1 MREGTRETGRGAQ
14 SLQPCGGTIASA
26 APARNALTMMLGVL
40 LWLWAAVVPAQTTA
54 LGLEYAQVDGIS
66 LRLDLFRPADAPA
79 AGAPVVLWV
88 HGGGWCSGARAPL
101 PDYAGAL
108 VAQGFAVAAASY
120 RLTSTTPNCANAAGV
135 DWPLPLH
142 DLKAAVRWLRANSAA
157 LALDPSR
164 IGIWGQSAG
173 AHLALAL
180 AYTAGQSAY
189 EGTVGSH
196 LGVSSAV
203 QAVLG
208 YFPPSDLIELG
219 PDFARTPPGRPDLV
233 AVVDGP
239 GQPHAHLIG
248 FGAAGEGMGLIR
260 QNLTNAVAPWPA
272 RVAAARSASP
282 LHALSAAAPP
292 TYLLHG
298 AADLVVPVQ
307 QSRRLAS
314 ALAATGVQHQ
324 YIEVAGLGHVPP
336 SADDSA
342 AARLWIAG
350 VLRYAVFADGFE
362 AAALVSA
369 PR

>member
-1 MREGTRETGRGAQ
+1 MSENTGDAVPQAVRRGQ
-14 SLQPCGGTIASA
+14 RCLRR
-26 APARNALTMMLGVL
+26 APARAAQDGRALTLGLL
-40 LWLWAAVVPAQTTA
+40 LWLWVAVAPAQTTT
-54 LGLEYAQVDGIS
+54 LGIEYAQVDGVS

-101 PDYAGAL
+101 PDYASGL

-157 LALDPSR
+157 LALDPAR
-164 IGIWGQSAG
+164 IGVWGQSAG
-173 AHLALAL
+173 GHLALAL

-196 LGVSSAV
+196 LGVSSEV
-203 QAVLG
+203 QAVLA
-208 YFPPSDLIELG
+208 YFPPSELIELG

-233 AVVDGP
+233 AAVEGP

-260 QNLTNAVAPWPA
+260 QNLANPEAPWPA

-282 LHALSAAAPP
+282 LHALGPAAPP

-307 QSRRLAS
+307 QSRRLAG
-314 ALAATGVQHQ
+314 ALAASGVPHQ
-324 YIEVAGLGHVPP
+324 YVEIAGLGHVPP
-336 SADDSA
+336 SAAESA

-350 VLRYAVFADGFE
+350 VLRSAVFADGFE
-362 AAALVSA
+362 APA
-369 PR
+369 PASLPR

>member
-1 MREGTRETGRGAQ
+1 MR
-14 SLQPCGGTIASA
+14 
-26 APARNALTMMLGVL
+26 LGL
-40 LWLWAAVVPAQTTA
+40 LLSLWAAAVPAQTTA
-54 LGLEYAQVDGIS
+54 LGLEYAQVDGFS
-66 LRLDLFRPADAPA
+66 LRLDLFRPAETPA
-79 AGAPVVLWV
+79 AGSPVVLWV

-120 RLTSTTPNCANAAGV
+120 RLISTTPNCANAAGV

-157 LALDPSR
+157 LALDPAR

-173 AHLALAL
+173 GHLALAL

-196 LGVSSAV
+196 LGVSSEV
-203 QAVLG
+203 QAVLA
-208 YFPPSDLIELG
+208 YFPPSELIELG

-233 AVVDGP
+233 ATVEGP

-248 FGAAGEGMGLIR
+248 FGAAGEGIGLIR
-260 QNLTNAVAPWPA
+260 QNLANPLAPWPA
-272 RVAAARSASP
+272 RVSAARSASP
-282 LHALSAAAPP
+282 LYALDPAAPP

-314 ALAATGVQHQ
+314 ALAASGVPHQ
-324 YIEVAGLGHVPP
+324 YVEVAGLGHVPP
-336 SADDSA
+336 PAVESA

-350 VLRYAVFADGFE
+350 VLRSAVFADGFE
-362 AAALVSA
+362 ASA
-369 PR
+369 PASLPR